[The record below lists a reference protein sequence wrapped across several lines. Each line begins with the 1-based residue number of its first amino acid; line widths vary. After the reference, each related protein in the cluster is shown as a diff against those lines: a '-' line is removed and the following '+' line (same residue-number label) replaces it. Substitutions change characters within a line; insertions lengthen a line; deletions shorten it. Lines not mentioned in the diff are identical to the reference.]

1 LNDLPGG
8 EQQHGGGDPGEP
20 SEEELRARLEQ
31 ELKKITVR
39 DVLVQTAVTL
49 VNLGGQRLGLTEQ
62 TRDARDL
69 PQTRT
74 AIEAVRALMPLLERD
89 DPEVVRPL
97 RDALAQLQMA
107 YANEVGAAGGPA
119 DEGPGATG
127 PTPGGRQAP
136 GESGQPS
143 GRRGPRG
150 GLWVPPGSE

>member
-1 LNDLPGG
+1 LSDTPEDEQRGGG
-8 EQQHGGGDPGEP
+8 EPVEP

-31 ELKKITVR
+31 ELRKITVR

-62 TRDARDL
+62 SRDARDVA
-69 PQTRT
+69 QTRT
-74 AIEAVRALMPLLERD
+74 AIDAVRALMPLLERD

-107 YANEVGAAGGPA
+107 YANEVGAAGAPTGEEPGGA
-119 DEGPGATG
+119 GPGSG
-127 PTPGGRQAP
+127 GKQTPD
-136 GESGQPS
+136 ESGQPS
-143 GRRGPRG
+143 PRRGAHG

>member
-1 LNDLPGG
+1 LNDAPGG
-8 EQQHGGGDPGEP
+8 EQHGYGETGEAN
-20 SEEELRARLEQ
+20 EEELRERLEQ

-62 TRDARDL
+62 SRDARDL
-69 PQTRT
+69 AQTRT
-74 AIEAVRALMPLLERD
+74 AIDAVRALMPLLERD
-89 DPEVVRPL
+89 DPDLVRPL

-119 DEGPGATG
+119 GKEPGTAGPA
-127 PTPGGRQAP
+127 PGGKQAP

-143 GRRGPRG
+143 SRRDAHG